1 MERYRAVILAALFI
15 GMAILVWLWSSST
28 VSIEPFITELDPIRS
43 DHQALDR
50 QPESDLM
57 KPEQDA
63 PEPPPVP
70 PPPLPA
76 PMEPTAPQF
85 SPAPV
90 IERTTQPDPKRA
102 VVSGVITLEGQPASR
117 LAVDVEIAQ
126 PNGSTRGTPAHTD
139 ATGAYTFESTPGE
152 LRILFEVVNE
162 KGNHLTHTETLA
174 VAAGRRYQ
182 LDYDFP
188 AAGTLRGQVTGI
200 GENEYAGLLVL
211 LGEYSI
217 EANVPEDIYAL
228 ADEADGEMTVR
239 GDGNYVLDDL
249 EPGRYTVVVITRL
262 LDEQQIQEHEYEFRY
277 FTGYVDVQSGQEAEF
292 NVAFE

>member
-1 MERYRAVILAALFI
+1 ME
-15 GMAILVWLWSSST
+15 
-28 VSIEPFITELDPIRS
+28 
-43 DHQALDR
+43 
-50 QPESDLM
+50 PER
-57 KPEQDA
+57 DA
-63 PEPPPVP
+63 PEPPAEPPAPPPAPTESTQPVP
-70 PPPLPA
+70 PA
-76 PMEPTAPQF
+76 
-85 SPAPV
+85 PAPV
-90 IERTTQPDPKRA
+90 ADRTAKPDPQRA
-102 VVSGVITLEGQPASR
+102 VVSGVVTLEGQPASR
-117 LAVDVEIAQ
+117 LGVNVEIVQ
-126 PNGSTRGTPAHTD
+126 QDGSTRGTPAHTD
-139 ATGAYTFESTPGE
+139 ATGAYTFESPPGD

-162 KGNHLTHTETLA
+162 KRNHLTHTETFA

-188 AAGTLRGQVTGI
+188 APGILRGQVTGI

-211 LGEYSI
+211 LGAYTI
-217 EANVPEDIYAL
+217 EANAPEDIYAR

-262 LDEQQIQEHEYEFRY
+262 LDEQQIKEQDYEFRY